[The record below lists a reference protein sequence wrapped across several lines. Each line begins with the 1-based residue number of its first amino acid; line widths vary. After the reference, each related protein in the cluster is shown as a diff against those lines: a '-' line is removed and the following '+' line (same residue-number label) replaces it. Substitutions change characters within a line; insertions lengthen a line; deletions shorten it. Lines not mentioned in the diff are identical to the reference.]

1 MNMHRVYLQ
10 SKRVEPAVVAE
21 VCHRSELDRLG
32 SSQEENDMHFRQA
45 ALAVLCTLSCF
56 TSVPVHAQTTFGI
69 WVNAGELATLPMS
82 GPAWLALKKRADTV
96 LGVPLISD
104 QAQSNNVAVL
114 AKALVFARTGDQRY
128 RLEVIDQCMQAIN
141 TELGGRTLALGRELA
156 AYVIAAELV
165 TLPPDK
171 NLVFRTWLRRTLTEP
186 LDGESLRATHER
198 RPNNWGTHAGAS
210 RAAVAAYLGDI
221 VELQRTALVF
231 KGWLGD
237 RTAYAGFSFGELS
250 WQCDGLRP
258 VGINPAGCLKDGHNI
273 DGVLPD
279 DQRRG
284 GIFLWPP
291 LQENYVWEAL
301 QGAIVEAEI
310 LSRLGFDTFNWS
322 DKALLRA
329 VTWLYQQDAFPA
341 TGDDSWEP
349 HIINFRYG
357 SRFLAPVPT
366 RPGKNMGWTDW
377 THGPGRARPPI
388 PAPTPVAVRVAL
400 PP

>member
-1 MNMHRVYLQ
+1 MQL
-10 SKRVEPAVVAE
+10 
-21 VCHRSELDRLG
+21 
-32 SSQEENDMHFRQA
+32 RQA
-45 ALAVLCTLSCF
+45 ALAVLCTLSFF
-56 TSVPVHAQTTFGI
+56 TSIPVRAQTTFGI
-69 WVNAGELATLPMS
+69 WVNARELSTLPIS
-82 GPAWLALKKRADTV
+82 GPAWLALKKRADVV
-96 LGVPLISD
+96 LGIPLISD
-104 QAQSNNVAVL
+104 QTQSNNVAVL
-114 AKALVFARTGDQRY
+114 AKALVFARTGEQRY

-165 TLPPDK
+165 SLPPDK
-171 NLVFRTWLRRTLTEP
+171 NVIFRAWLRRTLTEP

-210 RAAVAAYLGDI
+210 RAAVAAYLGDM

-250 WQCDGLRP
+250 WQCDGMRP
-258 VGINPAGCLKDGHNI
+258 VGINPAGCMKGGHNI

-284 GIFLWPP
+284 GIFAWPP

-310 LSRLGFDTFNWS
+310 LNRLGFDTFNWS
-322 DKALLRA
+322 NKALLRA

-341 TGDDSWEP
+341 TGDDTWEP

-366 RPGKNMGWTDW
+366 HPGKNMGWTDW
-377 THGPGRARPPI
+377 THGPGRARPPL
-388 PAPTPVAVRVAL
+388 AAARPVPVGVAS

>member
-1 MNMHRVYLQ
+1 MQL
-10 SKRVEPAVVAE
+10 
-21 VCHRSELDRLG
+21 
-32 SSQEENDMHFRQA
+32 RQA
-45 ALAVLCTLSCF
+45 ALAVLCTLSFF
-56 TSVPVHAQTTFGI
+56 TSIPVRAQTTFGI
-69 WVNAGELATLPMS
+69 WVNARELATLPIS
-82 GPAWLALKKRADTV
+82 GPAWLALKKRADVV
-96 LGVPLISD
+96 LGIPLISD
-104 QAQSNNVAVL
+104 QTQGNNVAVL
-114 AKALVFARTGDQRY
+114 AKALVFARTGEQRY

-165 TLPPDK
+165 GLPPDK
-171 NLVFRTWLRRTLTEP
+171 NVIFRAWLRRTLTEP

-210 RAAVAAYLGDI
+210 RAAVAAYLGDM

-250 WQCDGLRP
+250 WQCDGMRP
-258 VGINPAGCLKDGHNI
+258 VGINPAGCMKGGHNI

-284 GIFLWPP
+284 GMFAWPP

-310 LSRLGFDTFNWS
+310 LNRLGFDTFNWS
-322 DKALLRA
+322 NKALLRA

-366 RPGKNMGWTDW
+366 HPGKNMGWTDW
-377 THGPGRARPPI
+377 THGPGRARPPV
-388 PAPTPVAVRVAL
+388 PAAHPVPVGVAAHPVPVGVAS